1 MKGWK
6 SEGWE
11 EVKIPMFMM
20 FVLEETAEEG
30 VGTHGLGFKEVSIWW
45 DEKVLMDAIK
55 SKK

>member
-1 MKGWK
+1 
-6 SEGWE
+6 
-11 EVKIPMFMM
+11 MFMM